1 MARRAATVVA
11 AALLAVLAPLV
22 AAAPQSLTVGINE
35 RLMVIAPHPDDETLA
50 AGGLIQQVLAR
61 GGSVRVV
68 LITAGDGYV
77 EAVVHA
83 TGQLRP
89 PAAEFVDYGR
99 RRLGEIRAAMRTL
112 GGDAP
117 RLQFLGFPDGGL
129 DGLLRSHWTHTLP
142 ERSPTTGATDPPYDE
157 AALEPDVPYDGADL
171 RRELVR
177 LLRDDAPTIVAL
189 PDPRDRH
196 PDHRATGLF
205 TLLALSDWGIA
216 LRPAAARP
224 LLLAYLVHW
233 PGWPPTPS
241 NETKPLDLPH
251 DLAPREGRMT
261 LRLTPEETT
270 RKRAALACYVSQQRE
285 MPTLLEAFV
294 RASEPFT
301 VVPITQVEAI
311 AATMDRVVTPAAG
324 RTR

>member
-1 MARRAATVVA
+1 MLVGAVLV
-11 AALLAVLAPLV
+11 LLAAFAPVV
-22 AAAPQSLTVGINE
+22 AAAPQPLTVGLGE
-35 RLMVIAPHPDDETLA
+35 RLMVVAPHPDDETIG

-68 LITAGDGYV
+68 LVTAGDGYV
-77 EAVVHA
+77 EAVAHA

-112 GGDAP
+112 GDDGP

-129 DGLLRSHWTHTLP
+129 DGLLRTHWTRTRP
-142 ERSPTTGATDPPYDE
+142 ERSPTTGATDPPYDDS
-157 AALEPDVPYDGADL
+157 ALEPDVPYDGADL

-177 LLRDDAPTIVAL
+177 LLREGSPTIVAL

-216 LRPAAARP
+216 LDPPATRP

-233 PGWPPTPS
+233 SSWPPTPS
-241 NETKPLDLPH
+241 KDTTPLELPN
-251 DLAPREGRMT
+251 DLAPRGTRMT
-261 LRLTPEETT
+261 LHLTPGETS
-270 RKRAALACYVSQQRE
+270 RNRAALACYVSQQRE
-285 MPTLLEAFV
+285 MPALLDAFV
-294 RASEPFT
+294 HTTEPFT
-301 VVPITQVEAI
+301 VVPIAQVEAI
-311 AATMDRVVTPAAG
+311 AATMNRLVK
-324 RTR
+324 R